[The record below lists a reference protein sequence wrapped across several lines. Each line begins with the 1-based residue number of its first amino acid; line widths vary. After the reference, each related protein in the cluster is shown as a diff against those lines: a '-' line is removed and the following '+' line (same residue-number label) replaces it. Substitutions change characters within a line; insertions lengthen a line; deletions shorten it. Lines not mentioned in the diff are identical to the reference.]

1 MDALVML
8 LPSSLCVYFISYCTG
23 GGLGGPEKTLGNFP
37 GSLHFNVLQSKCS
50 ATRRNRVRILVVEDE
65 ERLAR
70 AIRRVLE
77 MESYQVDVAQ
87 DGAIAVALAQDSAY
101 EVILL
106 DVLLPVMNGFQVCR
120 VLRESGNHTPI
131 IMLTALGEVEDRV
144 RGLDTGADDYLMKP
158 FSFDELLARIRALL
172 RRRPELV
179 AESVLTVA
187 DLELDRLRHVVKRGD
202 AVIELTP
209 TEFRLLELLMRN
221 PGQVLSR
228 ARILERVWGYAYE
241 GESSI
246 VETYIH
252 YLRDKLDVKAKKKLI
267 RTIRGVGYTMT
278 DGA

>member
-1 MDALVML
+1 
-8 LPSSLCVYFISYCTG
+8 
-23 GGLGGPEKTLGNFP
+23 
-37 GSLHFNVLQSKCS
+37 
-50 ATRRNRVRILVVEDE
+50 VRILVVEDE

>member
-1 MDALVML
+1 M
-8 LPSSLCVYFISYCTG
+8 
-23 GGLGGPEKTLGNFP
+23 
-37 GSLHFNVLQSKCS
+37 
-50 ATRRNRVRILVVEDE
+50 RILVVEDE